1 MIQLKV
7 YNNAS
12 KGSQQFLDLYDTEPI
27 KLNLSV
33 EDITNA
39 EAKSVF
45 SRTFRVPASRRNNQ
59 FFKTAFEVEGQDYN
73 VTVKKPAEIIVDGA
87 EFRQGHI
94 RLQRIFIN
102 GAQDKIDYEI
112 IFLGETRDFSSAI
125 GDAAMCDLLMTD
137 LAHVKSGQNIVT
149 SWNTYPTSGFTSND
163 GLAFGNV
170 VYPMVDF
177 GNSYDENGNVEQA
190 TFNPNDANNIFQGG
204 YNGTALKTLEVAR
217 MKPIVR
223 VKRCLDE
230 LFDNAGYQYESIFLD
245 SEFFKQIYLSAW
257 GNTADVYQ
265 PTDITSINTFS
276 ATDFNTQA
284 ADDYLEVQETIS
296 DPGNNYGA
304 ASIYTVPNTAPGLYT
319 FDGACLYNG
328 DDTRSGVTSYVDG
341 RLLLVDPD
349 TYVPGTGTGVYVT
362 GAYGAGQ
369 GQIITVQGSFTL
381 GAGDR
386 VALYCEADGAS
397 GSAQTRCRNKEFAC
411 LVAPGES
418 LPSNGFDCDYKQIEF
433 LKDVLTTFRLV
444 MAPKRNDPTTFII
457 EPFVNYI
464 ASGQLHDWSSKL
476 VNEKDFQIQPLFFTQ
491 SDEIEFKHEEDD
503 DYINKY
509 HREAYKETYG
519 YLRFD
524 SGNEL
529 LTGSREIATKWAPTP
544 MARLEG
550 TAANSPFIIPQ
561 IHVHESGDGGTEHLP
576 IKPKTRFLFFNGLQ
590 PTGGNGHQN
599 HWYLQGIEGDQA
611 NDSWSVYPLA
621 SYSSEW
627 PLQSDGII
635 LNWFN
640 DIGYWGN
647 AVTGYPSQGG
657 QSLYN
662 TYWGGYIDSLY
673 SRFARRVTATF
684 ILNNVDLQ
692 DFSFDDVIFVNGSY
706 YRPEKI
712 TDAEIGDLGETKVE
726 LIKLLDYKPIEQING
741 SIALVITTNAPSCF
755 QGANG
760 SVTVDT
766 TQTDITYPISWQIG
780 TLTGTAMSMPFTIN
794 NLIPA
799 TYALTVT
806 DAQGRT
812 TTQTVTVP
820 QSSATQL
827 NATANITQPTD
838 CNTSDGAITITPSG
852 GTAPYQIFWDDQ
864 QYSGFTL
871 TGLGNSELG
880 YTIEDDNGCEIE
892 RTVLVSCQ
900 VVIPTSDI
908 TLLRSWEIGGL
919 CQGET
924 VGESF
929 DAVVIKVDDGTNTS
943 PTNGYYVWDSTWA
956 NLYAQYGPS
965 GGQNNGIVIMRVD
978 VSEECPAEGWFY
990 SPLADGI
997 YDALDLL
1004 LACECGGGSTN
1015 EFYNAGTVQS
1025 QQNLIFVAELY

>member
-7 YNNAS
+7 YTAQNR
-12 KGSQQFLDLYDTEPI
+12 GGQQFLDLYATQPI

-45 SRTFRVPASRRNNQ
+45 SRTFRVPATRNNNQ
-59 FFKTAFEVEGQDYN
+59 FFKTAFEVEGQDYD

-94 RLQRIFIN
+94 RLQKVYVNESKDR
-102 GAQDKIDYEI
+102 IDYEI
-112 IFLGETRDFSSAI
+112 VFLGETRDFSSAI
-125 GDAAMCDLLMTD
+125 GDRPMCDLLMTD
-137 LAHVKSGQNIVT
+137 LAHVKSGDNIVT
-149 SWNTYPTSGFTSND
+149 SWNTYPTGSFTSND

-170 VYPMVDF
+170 VYPMIDH
-177 GNSYDENGNVEQA
+177 GNSYDSDGNIEQA
-190 TFNPNDANNIFQGG
+190 DFNPTSTHNIFQGPYTG
-204 YNGTALKTLEVAR
+204 SALKTLEVSR
-217 MKPIVR
+217 MKPMIR

-230 LFDNAGYQYESIFLD
+230 LFANAGYQYESVFLD
-245 SEFFKQIYLSAW
+245 SEFFKQIYLSAF
-257 GNTADVYQ
+257 GNEAEVYV
-265 PTDITSINTFS
+265 PEDITSINTFS
-276 ATDFNTQA
+276 AQDFNDQG
-284 ADDYLEVQETIS
+284 ADDYLEVQEIIS
-296 DPGNNYGA
+296 DPGGNYGA

-319 FDGACLYNG
+319 FDATCLYTG
-328 DDTRSGVTSYVDG
+328 SETRSGVTQYLDG

-349 TYVPGTGTGVYVT
+349 TYIPGTNTGVYVT
-362 GAYGAGQ
+362 GAWGSGS
-369 GQIITVQGSFTL
+369 GQIITVQGQFTL

-386 VALYCEADGAS
+386 VAVYCEQDGTGDS
-397 GSAQTRCRNKEFAC
+397 RVRNKEFQC
-411 LVAPGES
+411 LVAPGQS

-444 MAPKRNDPTTFII
+444 MAPKRNEPTTFII
-457 EPFVNYI
+457 EPFVNYV
-464 ASGQLHDWSSKL
+464 ASGDLHDWSDKL
-476 VNEKDFQIQPLFFTQ
+476 VNEKDFQIEPLFFTQ
-491 SDEIEFKHEEDD
+491 SDEIEFKHEADD
-503 DYINKY
+503 DFINKY
-509 HREAYKETYG
+509 HRDAYKDTYG

-529 LTGSREIATKWAPTP
+529 LTGKREISTKWAPTP
-544 MARLEG
+544 MARLDG
-550 TAANSPFIIPQ
+550 TDADSPFIIPKLL
-561 IHVHESGDGGTEHLP
+561 VKESGDLGTENLP
-576 IKPKTRFLFFNGLQ
+576 IKPKSRFLFYNGLQ
-590 PTGGNGHQN
+590 QTGGNGHQN
-599 HWYLQGIEGDQA
+599 HWYLQGIQGDQS

-627 PLQSDGII
+627 PLESGGII

-673 SRFARRVTATF
+673 SKFARRVTANF

-712 TDAEIGDLGETKVE
+712 IDAEIGDLGVTKVE
-726 LIKLLDYKPIEQING
+726 LIKLLNYKPIEQING
-741 SIALVITTNAPSCF
+741 TITMQITTSGPGCY
-755 QGANG
+755 QGDDG
-760 SVTVDT
+760 MITVNVA
-766 TQTDITYPISWQIG
+766 QTDITYPINWSIG
-780 TLTGTAMSMPFTIN
+780 SQSGVAASVPFTIS
-794 NLIPA
+794 NLIPG
-799 TYALTVT
+799 TYSLNIT

-812 TTQTVTVP
+812 GSQTVVVP
-820 QSSATQL
+820 QSSATEL
-827 NATANITQPTD
+827 TATANITQPTD
-838 CNTSDGAITITPSG
+838 CNTQDGSITITPSG

-871 TGLGNSELG
+871 NGLGNVELG

-892 RTVLVSCQ
+892 RSALVSCQ
-900 VVIPTSDI
+900 VVIPSSDV
-908 TLLRSWEIGGL
+908 TYLRQWSIGGL

-929 DAVVIKVDDGTNTS
+929 DCVVIKVDDGTTTS
-943 PTNGYYVWDSTWA
+943 PTNGYYVWDSDWA
-956 NLYAQYGPS
+956 SLYSIYGPT
-965 GGQNNGIVIMRVD
+965 GGQSNGIVTMRVD
-978 VSEECPAEGWFY
+978 VSELCPSEGWFY
-990 SPLADGI
+990 GPLADGI
-997 YDALDLL
+997 FDAMEQLL
-1004 LACECGGGSTN
+1004 LCECGGGAAN
-1015 EFYNAGTVQS
+1015 QFYNAGTVQS